1 MRISTITFNNK
12 ILMTPSDEDELDEP
26 VVAEQPAVSIAKA
39 SSEAASA
46 CFFMGSS
53 FFVIEKARLLP
64 EGAGAR
70 WGDDMV
76 LSVPSVLPALSVRA
90 REWTVDVEQGCSLRR
105 SGEPLVSS
113 FLQTDRPGV
122 LGRRHRRGD
131 GAVKNCG
138 I

>member
-1 MRISTITFNNK
+1 
-12 ILMTPSDEDELDEP
+12 MTPPDEDEPDEP

-76 LSVPSVLPALSVRA
+76 LPASSVRA
-90 REWTVDVEQGCSLRR
+90 REWGVDVEQGCSLRR

-113 FLQTDRPGV
+113 FLQADRPGPWGV
-122 LGRRHRRGD
+122 GTSW
-131 GAVKNCG
+131 
-138 I
+138 